1 MRNVGASSGSIGIGT
16 GGYVPGS
23 RFGEAEP
30 PAPRVDLGSSG
41 GSGAVQIKPAAGE
54 RIEQSGDLYVGP
66 RSQASAAPAAPQISQ
81 VETPSGTK
89 NALPLGGDRAI
100 LLFNSDCPVCSKIAG
115 WVIANDDPKNGGD
128 QKIDE
133 RPIGFD
139 PEALTKLNPNLTIW
153 DAYST
158 IHVVMPDGSMKVGGE
173 AIAEVLRRLPDTRW
187 ATGLLDVGIG
197 GWRPFQS
204 MLNFGYTVLDKLR
217 PALGCKSCGT
227 PTPWWGKPVE
237 WTFNLYQKLTGKA
250 EPPPATT
257 STPLA
262 LNDPPKNM

>member
-1 MRNVGASSGSIGIGT
+1 MRNVGASSGSMGIGT
-16 GGYVPGS
+16 GGYLP
-23 RFGEAEP
+23 
-30 PAPRVDLGSSG
+30 G
-41 GSGAVQIKPAAGE
+41 GSGAVQIKPAAGG
-54 RIEQSGDLYVGP
+54 RVEQSGDLYVGP
-66 RSQASAAPAAPQISQ
+66 RSQQAATPAVQVSQ
-81 VETPSGTK
+81 VETPAGPK

-100 LLFNSDCPVCSKIAG
+100 LLFNSDCPVCSKIAS

-139 PEALTKLNPNLTIW
+139 PEALAKLNPNLTIW

-250 EPPPATT
+250 SPEPAATT
-257 STPLA
+257 TPLA
-262 LNDPPKNM
+262 LNDPPKAD